1 MRPGKS
7 VFLVV
12 LTGLCVGLSGCGQQP
27 ARNVEPGGPGLSREQ
42 VQLQDAATRWA
53 DDYCV
58 AVGSLVQGLATMP
71 SVDPS
76 SPQRAVRTSS
86 ELLGSVIGGLD
97 RALDGLGKLPPSPVP
112 GGDQVRAQAV
122 TDFQGVRDRASA
134 AQQRLDSTDA
144 SEIDEA
150 TLGQAHGPLD
160 EVSRLDLL
168 NRFDA
173 VPELATAIAHAPVCQ
188 QLTVQVTAA
197 PR

>member
-1 MRPGKS
+1 VRPGQS

-12 LTGLCVGLSGCGQQP
+12 LTGLCVGLSGCGQP
-27 ARNVEPGGPGLSREQ
+27 SPRTEPGGPGMSREQ
-42 VQLQDAATRWA
+42 VQLQDAAARWA

-58 AVGSLVQGLATMP
+58 AVGSLVEGLATMP

-86 ELLGSVIGGLD
+86 ELLGSVVDGLD
-97 RALDGLGKLPPSPVP
+97 RALDGLTKLPPSPVP

-134 AQQRLDSTDA
+134 ARQRLDSTKPGD
-144 SEIDEA
+144 IDEA

-160 EVSRLDLL
+160 EVAHLDLL

-173 VPELATAIAHAPVCQ
+173 LPDLATAVAHAPVCQ
-188 QLTVQVTAA
+188 QLTVQASAT

>member
-27 ARNVEPGGPGLSREQ
+27 VRNVEPGGPGLSREE
-42 VQLQDAATRWA
+42 VQLQDAAARWA

-86 ELLGSVIGGLD
+86 ELLGSVINGLD
-97 RALDGLGKLPPSPVP
+97 RALDGLNELPPSPVP

-134 AQQRLDSTDA
+134 ARQRLDSTEPGA
-144 SEIDEA
+144 IDEA

-160 EVSRLDLL
+160 EVARLDLL
-168 NRFDA
+168 NRFEA
-173 VPELATAIAHAPVCQ
+173 VPELATAVAHAPVCR
-188 QLTVQVTAA
+188 QLTVQVTAT

>member
-12 LTGLCVGLSGCGQQP
+12 LTGLCVSLSGCGRQP
-27 ARNVEPGGPGLSREQ
+27 ARTVEPGGPGMSREE
-42 VQLQDAATRWA
+42 VQRQDAAAVWA
-53 DDYCV
+53 DEYCT

-76 SPQRAVRTSS
+76 SPDRALRTSS

-97 RALDGLGKLPPSPVP
+97 RALDGLTTLPPSPVP

-122 TDFQGVRDRASA
+122 TDFQGVRDRAQA
-134 AQQRLDSTDA
+134 ARQRLDAADA
-144 SEIDEA
+144 DRLDEA

-160 EVSRLDLL
+160 EVAHLDLL
-168 NRFDA
+168 DRFNT
-173 VPELATAIAHAPVCQ
+173 VPELATAVAHAPVCQ
-188 QLTVQVTAA
+188 QLTVEAS